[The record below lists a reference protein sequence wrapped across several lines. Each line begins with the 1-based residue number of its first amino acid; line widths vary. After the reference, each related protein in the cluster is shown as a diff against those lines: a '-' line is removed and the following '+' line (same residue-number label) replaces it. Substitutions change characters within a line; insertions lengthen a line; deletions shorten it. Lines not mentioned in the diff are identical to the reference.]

1 MTRLAEG
8 VCAMSVPCYCQAEFP
23 RDTAP
28 DTDLAAGP
36 LALLDSWKVFEETQW
51 SRSHAGNHFQPLF

>member
-1 MTRLAEG
+1 
-8 VCAMSVPCYCQAEFP
+8 MSVPCYCQAEFP

-36 LALLDSWKVFEETQW
+36 LALLDSWKGFEETQW